1 MCSYFE
7 HWRLAVK
14 GNLRPERGSGAG
26 FLLLLPYRGATSK
39 GGVRPGTCPRPRH
52 GRGSGRGDG
61 LAEGLGSEDQRAPV
75 AGLRPPARTGRDFGI
90 GASTPIASSSR
101 SEETGATG
109 FLRGDR
115 AAQRGPFEG
124 GRGARPDR
132 TDKSQSPGVR

>member
-1 MCSYFE
+1 MSSYFE

-61 LAEGLGSEDQRAPV
+61 LAELFHRHPVDAHGV
-75 AGLRPPARTGRDFGI
+75 AGVTAGM
-90 GASTPIASSSR
+90 
-101 SEETGATG
+101 
-109 FLRGDR
+109 
-115 AAQRGPFEG
+115 
-124 GRGARPDR
+124 
-132 TDKSQSPGVR
+132 